1 MVKGKDLILSIN
13 DTVIAAAQSCDIDM
27 GTDFIETCPPNGGR
41 WKDYVPST
49 QSWGCSASVL
59 CIKMDYF
66 DELMLRW
73 KNRYKLTL
81 RFWDAAMGCFYK
93 GDAYIKSLKTSGSVG
108 SLVKASVDF
117 QTTGELQRAEKVN
130 INQAFW
136 TQHFM
141 RQRIVF
147 FALSGRCYVYL
158 KDTTDINK
166 MVFYHTET
174 FAKQTRINVSNNVVV
189 LQATAA
195 ETETML
201 TNLSTEAFNGAALL
215 YAGPEKE
222 ADRVVPAGTY
232 TFVSDLGSYYSGGFY
247 IEAI

>member
-13 DTVIAAAQSCDIDM
+13 DTVVAAAQSCDIDM
-27 GTDFIETCPPNGGR
+27 STDFIETCPPNGGR

-49 QSWGCSASVL
+49 QSWGVSASFL

-66 DELMLRW
+66 NDLWNTW
-73 KNRYKLTL
+73 KNRYKVTV
-81 RFWDAAMGCFYK
+81 RFWDTAMGCFYK
-93 GDAYIKSLKTSGSVG
+93 GSAYVKSLKTNGSVG

-117 QTTGELQRAEKVN
+117 QTTGELQRAEKVT

-136 TQHFM
+136 TQHYM

-158 KDTTDINK
+158 KDTSDQDK

-174 FAKQTRINVSNNVVV
+174 FAKQTRIHVSNNVVV

-201 TNLSTEAFNGAALL
+201 TNLSTEAFNSAAVL
-215 YAGPEKE
+215 YAGNYKE

-232 TFVSDLGSYYSGGFY
+232 TFVSDIGRYYSGGFY